1 MTHPT
6 GNEDETDREKLT
18 REIRV
23 RQRGRNIALG
33 LFLGGLVVLFFLLTI
48 VRFPTS

>member
-1 MTHPT
+1 MTVPHGT
-6 GNEDETDREKLT
+6 ESETDREKLT

-23 RQRGRNIALG
+23 RQKVRNIALG